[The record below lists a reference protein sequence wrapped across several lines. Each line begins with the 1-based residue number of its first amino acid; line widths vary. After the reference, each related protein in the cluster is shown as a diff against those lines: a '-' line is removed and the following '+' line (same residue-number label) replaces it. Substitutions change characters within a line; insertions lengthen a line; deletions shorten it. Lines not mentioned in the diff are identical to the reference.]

1 MCSFTTTRS
10 ACPKASRAL
19 SLVCSKNASSDFA
32 ASLSSPSKTFR
43 KACCALS
50 LACSRNASSEPSSAS
65 SLPSCP
71 WRLSANAFNS
81 SVSFPERAPLAE
93 AAQFHLLYCVPLRL
107 QHDLLPNIGLLA
119 IQQSVLQVF
128 ACFKLGLL
136 QKSIIRVC
144 SSITIKQYIFQ
155 GFMSFELGVSKN
167 ASSESAASSSTENTF
182 SKASH
187 ALSWPAPGKLDQ
199 CLHLYRHLE
208 VRFPSIVQSSW
219 A

>member
-19 SLVCSKNASSDFA
+19 SLVRSKNASSDFA
-32 ASLSSPSKTFR
+32 ASLSSPSKTSR
-43 KACCALS
+43 KACSALS
-50 LACSRNASSEPSSAS
+50 LVCSRNASSEPTSAS

-81 SVSFPERAPLAE
+81 SASFPERAPLAE

-119 IQQSVLQVF
+119 IQQSVLQ
-128 ACFKLGLL
+128 LL
-136 QKSIIRVC
+136 
-144 SSITIKQYIFQ
+144 
-155 GFMSFELGVSKN
+155 
-167 ASSESAASSSTENTF
+167 
-182 SKASH
+182 H
-187 ALSWPAPGKLDQ
+187 ALSLGQSLQQHHHQANRAAS
-199 CLHLYRHLE
+199 HLFHDRSDVGRE
-208 VRFPSIVQSSW
+208 VPQQPPTKFRSPSL